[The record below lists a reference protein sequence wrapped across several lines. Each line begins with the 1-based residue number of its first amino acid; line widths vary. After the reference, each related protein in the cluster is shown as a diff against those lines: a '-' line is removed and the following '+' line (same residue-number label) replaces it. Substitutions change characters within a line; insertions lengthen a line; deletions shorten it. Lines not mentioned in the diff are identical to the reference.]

1 VEPDPGEGVF
11 RRAQRDT
18 QQFCVSFRGLAAEVA
33 GTALAGMGGAIAGA
47 SAVLTALSGVAGFFA
62 VVGASFCAFFVL
74 APLRQRNEARE
85 ALAGYQSPDEEPTAA
100 LTALIAEFERQRSKM
115 LTDIWSEA
123 DCGEVTYEM
132 VQRGRAFLREHVPEH
147 RDVFEEAI
155 NVERPDWVRKDRW
168 LREGMGSLD
177 QSREVSAWEA
187 DQCVLGLRQIQD
199 KLQP

>member
-1 VEPDPGEGVF
+1 MTKNTSCE
-11 RRAQRDT
+11 RHH
-18 QQFCVSFRGLAAEVA
+18 
-33 GTALAGMGGAIAGA
+33 MIATLVR
-47 SAVLTALSGVAGFFA
+47 SLGFFA
-62 VVGASFCAFFVL
+62 VVGASFCAFLVL
-74 APLRQRNEARE
+74 APLRQRDEARE

-147 RDVFEEAI
+147 RDVLEEAI
-155 NVERPDWVRKDRW
+155 SVERPEWVRKDQR
-168 LREGMGSLD
+168 LREGTGVLD
-177 QSREVSAWEA
+177 ESREVSAWKA

>member
-1 VEPDPGEGVF
+1 
-11 RRAQRDT
+11 
-18 QQFCVSFRGLAAEVA
+18 
-33 GTALAGMGGAIAGA
+33 MIATLVR
-47 SAVLTALSGVAGFFA
+47 SLGFFA
-62 VVGASFCAFFVL
+62 VVGASFCAFLVL
-74 APLRQRNEARE
+74 APLRQRDEARE

>member
-1 VEPDPGEGVF
+1 
-11 RRAQRDT
+11 
-18 QQFCVSFRGLAAEVA
+18 
-33 GTALAGMGGAIAGA
+33 
-47 SAVLTALSGVAGFFA
+47 
-62 VVGASFCAFFVL
+62 
-74 APLRQRNEARE
+74 
-85 ALAGYQSPDEEPTAA
+85 
-100 LTALIAEFERQRSKM
+100 
-115 LTDIWSEA
+115 
-123 DCGEVTYEM
+123 M